1 MEPISQYKYM
11 GSRVDVYNNRL
22 EYVPPGGIFAKKE
35 LIIFRNVASIERPP
49 LLACLDIKTNDG
61 KKHRIPVAPGEVA
74 KLKEQIESLL

>member
-11 GSRVDVYNNRL
+11 GNFVNVYNNRL
-22 EYVPPGGIFAKKE
+22 EYGILAKKE
-35 LIIFRNVASIERPP
+35 MIVLRNIASIEHPP

-61 KKHRIPVAPGEVA
+61 KKHRIPVAPGDLM